1 MREILNLSLP
11 TLLKNEVELAV
22 KKGGYA
28 SKSEFIRELLRLW
41 REERLLNELRKSRK
55 QISSGRG
62 RILKSL
68 KDLR

>member
-11 TLLKNEVELAV
+11 TLLKNEVEMAV
-22 KKGGYA
+22 KNGGYA

-41 REERLLNELRKSRK
+41 REDRLLNDLHKSRK
-55 QISSGRG
+55 QILGGRG
-62 RILKSL
+62 RVLRSL

>member
-11 TLLKNEVELAV
+11 TLLKDEVEMAV

-41 REERLLNELRKSRK
+41 REERLFKELNKSRK
-55 QISSGRG
+55 QFAGGRG
-62 RILKSL
+62 RVLKSL